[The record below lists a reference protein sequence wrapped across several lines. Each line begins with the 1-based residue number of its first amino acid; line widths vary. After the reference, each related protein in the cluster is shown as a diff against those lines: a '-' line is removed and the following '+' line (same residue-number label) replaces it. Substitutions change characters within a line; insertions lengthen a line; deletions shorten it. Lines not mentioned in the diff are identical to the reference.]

1 MVIFVA
7 AKLSLIVNNN
17 PTKVG
22 KISDK
27 NRALSPEQS
36 ELPGPSH
43 PKVNKARIL
52 LSEAANLI
60 SGFGNGYKDVSS
72 LIDECNYML
81 SCENCEPFSN
91 LAEPSKY

>member
-1 MVIFVA
+1 MVISVA
-7 AKLSLIVNNN
+7 AKLSLVVNNK
-17 PTKVG
+17 PK
-22 KISDK
+22 D
-27 NRALSPEQS
+27 RANLSGVNADNSSEQTS
-36 ELPGPSH
+36 QPSPSH

-60 SGFGNGYKDVSS
+60 SGFGHGYKDVSS